1 MSTVLAS
8 LSSMFKRSDIEGVA
22 RNLGESEQAVSRG
35 MDLSAA
41 SIFSA
46 LSRKSGDS
54 DMMRQVTD
62 LASKTPANTLSSVI
76 SGGQYTNPGSP
87 LMSGSERLLSSL
99 FGGSQGGVLNSISRE
114 TGLRAAAT
122 STIMGLGAQ
131 SVLSFLGSRVRDEG
145 MTATALSGFL
155 QREGPN
161 LRSALPASFNET
173 LPAAHPTEP
182 PPFTVRT
189 GAPAP
194 SRPPEAYA
202 EPEQRHRPI
211 WAWLLPLLVILGLLW
226 FAFRPRPLPGPIT
239 SQPNLGNFI
248 ILSLPNGTALHVPEN
263 GVEARLVN
271 FIRDPNR
278 PPDST
283 SWFDFDRL
291 TFDRGSATL
300 QPQSQE
306 QLQNIANI
314 LRAYPN
320 VHLRIG
326 GYSDNVGVADRNLRL
341 SSDRANAVMNALVS
355 LGIAPGR
362 LDARGF
368 GDAHPVADNTTAEGR
383 ARNRRI
389 SMLVTQK

>member
-1 MSTVLAS
+1 MSTMLAS
-8 LSSMFKRSDIEGVA
+8 LSSMLKRSDIEGVA

-54 DMMRQVTD
+54 EMMRQVTD
-62 LASKTPANTLSSVI
+62 LASKTPANALSSAV
-76 SGGQYTNPGSP
+76 SGGQYNSPGSP
-87 LMSGSERLLSSL
+87 LMAGGERLLSWV
-99 FGGSQGGVLNSISRE
+99 FGGNQGSVLNSISRE
-114 TGLRAAAT
+114 TGLRAAAA
-122 STIMGLGAQ
+122 STIMGLGAS

-145 MTATALSGFL
+145 MTATGLSGFL
-155 QREGPN
+155 QREGAN
-161 LRSALPASFNET
+161 LKSVLPASFSEAIPT
-173 LPAAHPTEP
+173 AHPTEP
-182 PPFTVRT
+182 PPFTVPT

-194 SRPPEAYA
+194 SHPPAVYRQRPV
-202 EPEQRHRPI
+202 
-211 WAWLLPLLVILGLLW
+211 WAWLLPLLVLVGLLW
-226 FAFRPRPLPGPIT
+226 FAFRPRPIPGPIT
-239 SQPNLGNFI
+239 SLPNLGN
-248 ILSLPNGTALHVPEN
+248 SVNQALPDGTTLHVPAN
-263 GVEARLVN
+263 GVENRLLA

-291 TFDRGSATL
+291 TFDRGSATV

-306 QLQNIANI
+306 QLQNIASI
-314 LRAYPN
+314 LKAYPN
-320 VHLRIG
+320 VHMRIG
-326 GYSDNVGVADRNLRL
+326 GYSDNVGVADRNLRM
-341 SSDRANAVMNALVS
+341 SNDRADGVMNALVN
-355 LGIAPGR
+355 LGIAPDR

-368 GDAHPVADNTTAEGR
+368 GDARPVANNTTAEGR

>member
-1 MSTVLAS
+1 MA
-8 LSSMFKRSDIEGVA
+8 
-22 RNLGESEQAVSRG
+22 
-35 MDLSAA
+35 
-41 SIFSA
+41 
-46 LSRKSGDS
+46 
-54 DMMRQVTD
+54 
-62 LASKTPANTLSSVI
+62 
-76 SGGQYTNPGSP
+76 GGAH
-87 LMSGSERLLSSL
+87 LVSSL
-99 FGGSQGGVLNSISRE
+99 FGGSQGSILNSISRE

-145 MTATALSGFL
+145 MTATGLSSFL

-161 LRSALPASFNET
+161 LKSVLPASFNEA
-173 LPAAHPTEP
+173 LPATHLTEP
-182 PPFTVRT
+182 PPFSVRT

-194 SRPPEAYA
+194 SRPPAAYP
-202 EPEQRHRPI
+202 EPEHRKRPA
-211 WAWLLPLLVILGLLW
+211 WAWLLPLLIIVGLLW
-226 FAFRPRPLPGPIT
+226 FAFRPRPIPGPIVP
-239 SQPNLGNFI
+239 QPNLGNFI
-248 ILSLPNGTALHVPEN
+248 VLSLPNGTALHVPQN
-263 GVEARLVN
+263 GAESRLLD

-300 QPQSQE
+300 QPQSRE

-341 SSDRANAVMNALVS
+341 SNDRANSVVNALVN
-355 LGIAPGR
+355 LGIAPDR

-368 GDAHPVADNTTAEGR
+368 GDARPVADNTTAEGR

>member
-1 MSTVLAS
+1 MSTMLAS
-8 LSSMFKRSDIEGVA
+8 LSSMLKRSDIEGVA

-54 DMMRQVTD
+54 EMMRQVTD
-62 LASKTPANTLSSVI
+62 LASKTPANALSSAV
-76 SGGQYTNPGSP
+76 SEGQYATQGSP
-87 LMSGSERLLSSL
+87 LMAGGERLLSWV
-99 FGGSQGGVLNSISRE
+99 FGGNQGSLLNSISRE
-114 TGLRAAAT
+114 TGLRSAAA

-145 MTATALSGFL
+145 MTATGLSGFL
-155 QREGPN
+155 QREGAN
-161 LRSALPASFNET
+161 LRLPAGFGE
-173 LPAAHPTEP
+173 PIPTGHQEP
-182 PPFTVRT
+182 PPFTVHSE
-189 GAPAP
+189 APPAAT
-194 SRPPEAYA
+194 RPAVYA
-202 EPEQRHRPI
+202 EPEHRRRPI
-211 WAWLLPLLVILGLLW
+211 WAWLLPLLVLIGLLW
-226 FAFRPRPLPGPIT
+226 FALRPRPVPGPIV
-239 SQPNLGNFI
+239 SHSDLGNFI
-248 ILSLPNGTALHVPEN
+248 NLSLPNGTTLHVPQN
-263 GVEARLVN
+263 GVEVRLLN

-278 PPDST
+278 RPDSS
-283 SWFDFDRL
+283 SWLDFDRL
-291 TFDRGSATL
+291 TIERGSATL
-300 QPQSQE
+300 QPQSNE

-326 GYSDNVGVADRNLRL
+326 GFSDNVGVADRNLRL
-341 SSDRANAVMNALVS
+341 SNDRANSVMNALVN
-355 LGIAPGR
+355 LGITPDR

-368 GDAHPVADNTTAEGR
+368 GDANSVADNTTQEGR